1 MKKVTSRD
9 VADLANVSQA
19 AVSFIL
25 NNAPNVSFSEETRS
39 RVVAAARELGY
50 SLPRRAAARKRFS
63 QARQLHVFVPTLMNY
78 YFTEVLQWLQEY
90 AYQRDCGVA
99 VCNTFRSVEIERRY
113 LDLAAQ
119 ADGII
124 YTFLPSFPDIVEK
137 LSKAAPVVLIGEKP
151 EELGL
156 CSIEL
161 NNHIAGGIVADHL
174 YGLGHRQFAFIST
187 PLERFS
193 RSRGQRLQ
201 GIRKA
206 LEGYGLPRDAVTVAA
221 SEGTTE
227 QESPVSYQS
236 YEYEI
241 GRRFALEVL
250 DSGCGATAYVCVNDM
265 TALGAITALRE
276 RGVAV
281 PGKISVCGFD
291 NIFPS
296 AITTPALT
304 TVDHQLRQRCGA
316 AVDMTLQNDW
326 GSSAAVNK
334 IEYLPQL
341 VVRES
346 TGPAPR

>member
-1 MKKVTSRD
+1 MRKVTSRD

-25 NNAPNVSFSEETRS
+25 NNAPNVNFSEETRN
-39 RVVAAARELGY
+39 RVVSAARELGY
-50 SLPRRAAARKRFS
+50 SLPRHARRKRLG
-63 QARQLHVFVPTLMNY
+63 QTRQLHVFVPTLMNY

-119 ADGII
+119 ADGIV
-124 YTFLPSFPDIVEK
+124 YTFLPSFPDIVEELAK
-137 LSKAAPVVLIGEKP
+137 SAPVVLIGEKP
-151 EELGL
+151 EDLGI

-161 NNHIAGGIVADHL
+161 NNQIAGGIVAEHL
-174 YGLGHRQFAFIST
+174 YGLGHRRFAFIST

-201 GIRKA
+201 GICRA
-206 LEGYGLPRDAVTVAA
+206 LEGYGLRDAVTVAA

-241 GRRFALEVL
+241 GRRFALEIL
-250 DSGCGATAYVCVNDM
+250 DGGCGATAYVCVNDM

-281 PGKISVCGFD
+281 PGQISVCGFD

-304 TVDHQLRQRCGA
+304 TVDHHLRQRCGA
-316 AVDMTLQNDW
+316 AVDVALQSDW
-326 GSSAAVNK
+326 ASAAAVNK

-341 VVRES
+341 IARGS
-346 TGPAPR
+346 TGPVPR